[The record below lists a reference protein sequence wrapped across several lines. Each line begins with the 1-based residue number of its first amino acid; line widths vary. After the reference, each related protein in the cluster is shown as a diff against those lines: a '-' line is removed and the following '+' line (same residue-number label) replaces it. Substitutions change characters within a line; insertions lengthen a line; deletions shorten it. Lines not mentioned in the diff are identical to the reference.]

1 MNLCIKWQ
9 SGRIATEDR
18 ESQNRFIVVAVRFF
32 SGTDP
37 FVIVMKELFKVFNNP
52 SALQSVLNGHSA
64 RRLFD
69 KKAFHQCLS

>member
-1 MNLCIKWQ
+1 MNLCIKYQ
-9 SGRIATEDR
+9 SRHITVEDR
-18 ESQNRFIVVAVRFF
+18 ESQNRFIVVVVRFF

-52 SALQSVLNGHSA
+52 SALQSVFNGHPA
-64 RRLFD
+64 RRLLD